1 MKKFLFRIFDRK
13 LVIIALSLIM
23 VLQLDAQDRSTLESQ
38 RKKIL
43 EDIRE
48 TERMLNTTKKDVQS
62 KLSNISAI
70 QRKISLRESLI
81 KNLNND
87 LVYIENNISKSKSEV
102 LDLKNQ
108 LEKLRESY
116 AESVYKSYK
125 FEKANQQLMF
135 VLGAESMNQ
144 AIRRMNYIRKINQTR
159 KEQAKEID
167 IATLQLEQKI
177 KDLEAMSEAKKGN
190 IAENSVQLK
199 TLAEEKGA
207 VNTIV
212 AQLKQN
218 EKKYKDE
225 IGAKQKEKA
234 KLDKQIQVIIER
246 EIAEAEAKNKTKT
259 PEGFTNTPD
268 PAAVQLSKDFVSNKG
283 KLPWPVEKGYISRGY
298 GPYTHAEL
306 KLQMDNTGIDI
317 RTSENAAVRAVFNGE
332 VVTVMSNPTF
342 KNAVII
348 KHGEYFSV
356 YTGLGKVSVT
366 KGSKVTTK
374 QVIGSAFTEDGEAT
388 EVHLEIWK
396 GKTKTDPSGW
406 ILKR

>member
-1 MKKFLFRIFDRK
+1 MKKFLSRILDRK
-13 LVIIALSLIM
+13 LLLVGLSLIL
-23 VLQLDAQDRSTLESQ
+23 VLQLSGQDRSSLEDQ

-70 QRKISLRESLI
+70 QRKIALRESLI
-81 KNLNND
+81 KNLSNE
-87 LVYIENNISKSKSEV
+87 LKYIENSINSSKTEINN
-102 LDLKNQ
+102 LKLQ
-108 LEKLRESY
+108 LEKLRENY

-144 AIRRMNYIRKINQTR
+144 AIRRMNYIRKISQTR

-167 IATLQLEQKI
+167 AATLLLEQKI
-177 KDLEAMSEAKKGN
+177 KDLEAMGEEKKGV

-199 TLAEEKGA
+199 TLDEEKA
-207 VNTIV
+207 SVNVIV
-212 AQLKQN
+212 AQLKQD
-218 EKKYKDE
+218 EKKYQDE
-225 IGAKQKEKA
+225 IGKKQKEKL
-234 KLDKQIQVIIER
+234 KLDKQIQAIIEK
-246 EIAEAEAKNKTKT
+246 EIAEREAKTKT
-259 PEGFTNTPD
+259 TDGLNNTPD
-268 PAAVQLSKDFVSNKG
+268 PALVQLSKDFAANKG
-283 KLPWPVEKGYISRGY
+283 KLPWPVEKGYISRNY

-317 RTSENAAVRAVFNGE
+317 RTGDNAPVRSVFNGE

-356 YTGLGKVSVT
+356 YTGLGNVNVK

-374 QVIGSAFTEDGEAT
+374 QVIGTAFTEDGVAT

-396 GKTKTDPSGW
+396 GKVKTDPAAW
-406 ILKR
+406 ILRK